1 MQQSG
6 LKWMLD
12 LRKKWLAFSY
22 LNLFFVAVALGLIVA
37 ATLTILFQ
45 KSYLIGFIIGFL
57 PVLALLFF
65 YSKSIKIQLM
75 DLAVFI
81 NQRFPEVEDSTQ
93 LVLQAPE
100 NLNFLQRLQVEKLN
114 HIIPQLNQ
122 PKEPLKKLRIGF
134 IILVC
139 GLIASFAIQ
148 KLPIVQQHQTE
159 DEQAVKQISSIKDV
173 IPPEIKSVDVEIIAP
188 AYTQLSTVHQKQFSI
203 KVVAGTRVSWLVNTN
218 KSAKAIKFIFNEKE
232 VISLKPKN
240 DEHTEWNTAKVITRS
255 GFYQVETDGRKSDLY
270 LIEVIEDQLVSIK
283 IIKPEQQT
291 VIDFGQPQK
300 VSLNVLLSDDFGIS
314 SAEINA
320 TIASGKGESVSFKQ
334 IKLSFNQ
341 TVSGKEA
348 NLSKVFNLKALGMNA
363 GDELYFFVKAKDN
376 HGQESRSDIYIVSI
390 ADTTALMSMN
400 GMLGGVNLV
409 PEYFRSQ
416 RQIIMD
422 TENLLKEQSSISADE
437 FKSRSNNLGIDQKLL
452 RLRYGKFLGEESETN
467 IGEAPDEEAHHDD
480 DHDQGKQKEE
490 QKFGDATAIM
500 DEYSHKHDN
509 AEDATFFE
517 PEQKA
522 KLKATLTEMWNS
534 ELRLRT
540 YKPTE
545 ALPYEYKALR
555 LLKDLQQSSR
565 AYVAKTTIKTTP
577 LKLEKRLTGELD
589 KIVEPVS
596 NQQRKKSDIKNKILK
611 AAIAV
616 LEESKQGNVLAFAEQ
631 KTLSNSRVYVVQ
643 AATQNPSIYLK
654 SLQLLNS
661 LTEGNTLSKSQ
672 LSSIQHVVQLLI
684 TDDDKLPQAGNTNS
698 GSSLGKAYFQNL
710 KSKQ

>member
-6 LKWMLD
+6 LKWMLN
-12 LRKKWLAFSY
+12 LRKKCLTFSY
-22 LNLFFVAVALGLIVA
+22 ISLFFIAIALGLIVA
-37 ATLTILFQ
+37 AAFGALFQ
-45 KSYLIGFIIGFL
+45 KSYLSGFIIGFL
-57 PVLALLFF
+57 PVLALLFIF
-65 YSKSIKIQLM
+65 SKSIKIQLI
-75 DLAVFI
+75 DLAVFL

-93 LVLQAPE
+93 LVLQSPE
-100 NLNFLQRLQVEKLN
+100 NLSFLQSLQVEKLN
-114 HIIPQLNQ
+114 HIIPQLHQ
-122 PKEPLKKLRIGF
+122 PKELFKRLRIAI
-134 IILVC
+134 IILVV
-139 GLIASFAIQ
+139 GLFVSFSIQ
-148 KLPIVQQHQTE
+148 KLPAFQKRTLQSQSSVS
-159 DEQAVKQISSIKDV
+159 QISTVKDV
-173 IPPEIKSVDVEIIAP
+173 LPPEIKGVKIEIVAP
-188 AYTQLSTVHQKQFSI
+188 TYTGLSKVHQKQFSI
-203 KVVAGTRVSWLVNTN
+203 KVVAGAKVSWLITTTQ
-218 KSAKAIKFIFNEKE
+218 SAKAINFIFNEKE
-232 VISLKPKN
+232 LIDLKPAN
-240 DEHTEWNTAKVITRS
+240 DDHTQWKIAKVMTKS

-270 LIEVIEDQLVSIK
+270 LIEVIEDQPVRIK
-283 IIKPEQQT
+283 ITKPDQQT

-300 VSLNVLLSDDFGIS
+300 VSLNVLLSDDFGIN
-314 SAEINA
+314 SADIQA
-320 TIASGKGESVSFKQ
+320 TTASGKGESVSFKQ

-341 TVSGKEA
+341 AIYGKEL
-348 NLSKVFNLKALGMNA
+348 NLSKVFDLKALGMKP

-390 ADTTALMSMN
+390 ADTTELMSMN

-416 RQIIMD
+416 RQIIID
-422 TENLLKEQSSISADE
+422 TEKLLKEQSSISADE

-467 IGEAPDEEAHHDD
+467 IGEVPGEEGHHDE
-480 DHDQGKQKEE
+480 HGTGKQTEE
-490 QKFGDATAIM
+490 KKFGDVSAIM

-540 YKPTE
+540 YKPAE

-589 KIVEPVS
+589 KIVEPIS
-596 NQQRKKSDIKNKILK
+596 KQQQKESDEKNKTLK
-611 AAIAV
+611 LVNAV
-616 LEESKQGNVLAFAEQ
+616 LEELKQGNNLAFADQ
-631 KTLSNSRVYVVQ
+631 KILSNARIYAVQ
-643 AATQNPSIYLK
+643 AATQNPAIYLK

-661 LTEGNTLSKSQ
+661 LTEGNSLSISQ
-672 LSSIQHVVQLLI
+672 LSNIQHVVQLLI
-684 TDDDKLPQAGNTNS
+684 SNKDELPQTGNTNS